1 MFGHNDSTTRRDGL
15 MPAQETPMAAEFS
28 DMAAEPVDLG
38 PVPEEVAPTPAPA
51 PAPTPAA
58 APTPAPAPAPSPI
71 DADVPEGITPP
82 RHKGGA
88 RRDLLDVIAQLGYA
102 PADRMEFVRH
112 TARMSARTPERVLVD
127 EGTINS
133 DQLARAVAERYGLDH
148 VDLTRFKV
156 DMVAAN
162 AISPDLAK
170 RHMMVPIDQS
180 DDRTLLVAMTDPSNI
195 MAVDDVAIRT
205 GRRVRIAVASVDDI
219 TSLIGRLNRL
229 DAAVTEAVE
238 EDELETSDGNFE
250 ITDLGEGSVDTPVIR
265 LVNSI
270 IAQAVEQRASDIHL
284 EPEGREMRVRNRVD
298 GVLTEATRI
307 PARMVAGV
315 VSRIKI
321 MADIDIS
328 ERRLPQDGRVGLS
341 IEGRTVDLRV
351 ATLPSVHGESVV
363 LRLLDKE
370 GVVLELPSLG
380 MREEDR
386 VRLERGLGRTHGAVL
401 VTGPTG
407 SGKSTTLYA
416 AVQLLNTPDRNVIT
430 VEDPVEYQLDGITQV
445 QVNNKAGLTFAT
457 GLRSILRSDPDVILV
472 GEIRDQETA
481 KISIEAA
488 MTGHLVLSTLHTNDA
503 ASTISRLIEMGVE
516 PFLVASSVDVI
527 VAQRLA
533 RVLCQGCKRPVT
545 VTGDILAEHG
555 FLAAEDV
562 EAFEPVGCTRCNGS
576 GYRGRMGLYEV
587 LKVSEG
593 IRSLA
598 LRRASP
604 GEIAMFASAEG
615 MTSLREDGLEK
626 VRLGATSVDEII
638 RVTGTV

>member
-1 MFGHNDSTTRRDGL
+1 MLGQTPSSPRREGL
-15 MPAQETPMAAEFS
+15 FPAQETPAPAEFAG
-28 DMAAEPVDLG
+28 MAAEPAPLA
-38 PVPEEVAPTPAPA
+38 PVPDEVGT
-51 PAPTPAA
+51 T
-58 APTPAPAPAPSPI
+58 APSHL
-71 DADVPEGITPP
+71 DVPEGVSPP
-82 RHKGGA
+82 RRRGGT
-88 RRDLLDVIAQLGYA
+88 RRDLLDVIAELGYA
-102 PADRMEFVRH
+102 PAERMEFVRH
-112 TARMSARTPERVLVD
+112 TARTTNRTPEQVLLD
-127 EGTINS
+127 EGTITA
-133 DQLARAVAERYGLDH
+133 DQLARAVAERFGLDH
-148 VDLTRFKV
+148 LDLTRFKV

-162 AISPDLAK
+162 AIPPEHAK
-170 RHMMVPIDQS
+170 RHMMVPVAHVDE
-180 DDRTLLVAMTDPSNI
+180 RTLLVAMVDPANV
-195 MAVDDVAIRT
+195 MATDDVAIRT
-205 GRRVRIAVASVDDI
+205 GRRVRVAVASADDI
-219 TSLIGRLNRL
+219 TALISRLNRL

-238 EDELETSDGNFE
+238 DDEEFAAANAEVTE
-250 ITDLGEGSVDTPVIR
+250 LGEGSVDTPVIK

-284 EPEGREMRVRNRVD
+284 EPDGRELRVRLRVD
-298 GVLTEATRI
+298 GVLSESTRV
-307 PARMVAGV
+307 PPRMVAGV

-328 ERRLPQDGRVGLS
+328 ERRLPQDGRVGLN
-341 IEGRTVDLRV
+341 IEGRAIDLRV

-386 VRLERGLGRTHGAVL
+386 DRLQRGLGRTHGAIL

-416 AVQLLNTPDRNVIT
+416 AVQLLNTPDKNVIT
-430 VEDPVEYQLDGITQV
+430 IEDPVEYQLDGITQV
-445 QVNNKAGLTFAT
+445 QVNPKAGLTFAT
-457 GLRSILRSDPDVILV
+457 GLRSTLRSDPDVILV

-516 PFLVASSVDVI
+516 PFLVASSVDVV
-527 VAQRLA
+527 VAQRLC
-533 RVLCQGCKRPVT
+533 RVLCNACKRPVS
-545 VTGDILAEHG
+545 VTGEVLAEHG
-555 FLAAEDV
+555 FLAADDMDG
-562 EAFEPVGCTRCNGS
+562 FEPVGCTRCS
-576 GYRGRMGLYEV
+576 GTGYKGRVGLYEV
-587 LKVSEG
+587 LKVTEG

-598 LRRASP
+598 LRRATP

-615 MTSLREDGLEK
+615 MTTLREDGLEK
-626 VRLGATSVDEII
+626 VRLGIASVDEVI